1 MALNLTHGATAS
13 LVRLD
18 PTTWLPRLRDY
29 VATASAKKQAKAA
42 ARAADK
48 ALQPIKA
55 ALLSAL
61 DGATAA
67 TCGNAVLTVKNSA
80 AAEATLTLTDGS
92 KLLFADVSGFTVG
105 NRYIAAEN
113 VTAIFGGRAGSISID
128 VAGDLWQP
136 L

>member
-1 MALNLTHGATAS
+1 MALNLTHGATTS

-29 VATASAKKQAKAA
+29 VAAVSAKKQAEAA

-48 ALQPIKA
+48 VLQPIKA
-55 ALLSAL
+55 QLLAAL

-80 AAEATLTLTDGS
+80 AAEATLTLTDGT
-92 KLLFADVSGFTVG
+92 KLLFADVSGFTIG
-105 NRYIAAEN
+105 NKYIAAEN
-113 VTAIFGGRAGSISID
+113 VTAIYGGRSGSVTID
-128 VAGDLWQP
+128 CAGDL
-136 L
+136 